1 MVKII
6 THARVYS
13 GAELSTDHYLLSVRL
28 SFPEGKEINR
38 TYRDKEMHCKKNV
51 KFVYWMAKA
60 YKGYMKKEWM
70 IDYIMKKEQ
79 MLNKNGII

>member
-1 MVKII
+1 
-6 THARVYS
+6 
-13 GAELSTDHYLLSVRL
+13 
-28 SFPEGKEINR
+28 
-38 TYRDKEMHCKKNV
+38 
-51 KFVYWMAKA
+51 MAKA